1 MTNVGAAGAEDSS
14 NKSNKRIQR
23 AFLFLYVKTNM
34 EDKRRVGKTITMK
47 DTAVTL
53 ACTEPRVLPDVLE
66 FMELPPRDRKKAAIL
81 WAIMMIKTGVKN
93 AADVVA
99 LHEEARR
106 MQMDENDFVTVLVG
120 AHVRSDLDF
129 VNEYLK
135 TLPPASITARIILNA
150 IFARNIGMLTF
161 WSEYFSLHAPER
173 PKASKKELQQLVE
186 HKVSLDA
193 TPAAERK
200 PNALLAW
207 SVGTSILVN
216 KNPK

>member
-1 MTNVGAAGAEDSS
+1 
-14 NKSNKRIQR
+14 
-23 AFLFLYVKTNM
+23 
-34 EDKRRVGKTITMK
+34 MK
-47 DTAVTL
+47 DTAVAL
-53 ACTEPRVLPDVLE
+53 ACTEPHVLPEVLE
-66 FMELPPRDRKKAAIL
+66 FMDLSPRDRQKAAIL
-81 WAIMMIKTGVKN
+81 WAIMMIKTEVKN
-93 AADVVA
+93 VADVAA

-150 IFARNIGMLTF
+150 IFARNIGMLTL
-161 WSEYFSLHAPER
+161 WSEKDSLVR

-193 TPAAERK
+193 MSEAERK
-200 PNALLAW
+200 PNALVAW
-207 SVGTSILVN
+207 RLGTSILVN